1 MPLSATA
8 APSIKRQLASPV
20 GFQLA
25 MLLPSK
31 SVTHLP
37 FAWARRLDEY
47 GRSARA
53 ITSSDSSS
61 GAAAKGMMRSSILV
75 FVWRFISG
83 PPASRNLQ
91 SSRAK
96 VWRIFIPHVGYKRE
110 QLRCRLEG
118 G

>member
-20 GFQLA
+20 GFQFA

-37 FAWARRLDEY
+37 LAGAFAWPRRLDEY

-61 GAAAKGMMRSSILV
+61 GAAAKWMMRSSILV

-83 PPASRNLQ
+83 LQ
-91 SSRAK
+91 RHGICRAVAQK
-96 VWRIFIPHVGYKRE
+96 FGAFLYHT
-110 QLRCRLEG
+110 
-118 G
+118 